1 MYHKPMPPVRPV
13 AAITGASAGIGATF
27 ARALAA
33 RGSDLLLIARR
44 TERLEALAAELAERH
59 GTKSEIITADLNV
72 DADLERVAVRLQAES
87 RLDLLVNN
95 AGFGVKGIFATSE
108 YAGQEAMHKLHVMA
122 TLRLTHAAL
131 QGMVARRAGAV
142 INVASV
148 AGFLTSPGAVSY
160 GASKSWI
167 NTFTEGIWM
176 ELRGLG
182 SPVRVQALCP
192 GFTYSE
198 FHDVAGMDRS
208 KLAPK
213 AWWCTAEQVVAE
225 SLAGLERDRI
235 FVIPGFRYRMLV
247 GLVGRI
253 PRGLRRKLLVA
264 VARRSGRIAERKG

>member
-1 MYHKPMPPVRPV
+1 MPTHGL
-13 AAITGASAGIGATF
+13 AAITGASSGIGAAF

-33 RGSDLLLIARR
+33 RGSDLMLIARR
-44 TERLEALAAELAERH
+44 TNRLEALAAELAERH
-59 GTKSEIITADLNV
+59 GTKSEIVTADLNV
-72 DADLERVAVRLQAES
+72 DADLERVAERLRAS
-87 RLDLLVNN
+87 PRLDLLVNN
-95 AGFGVKGIFATSE
+95 AGFGVGGLFAASE
-108 YAGQEAMHKLHVMA
+108 FAAQEAMHRLHIMA

-167 NTFTEGIWM
+167 NTFTEGLWM
-176 ELRGLG
+176 ELRGSG

-213 AWWCTAEQVVAE
+213 AWWCSAEQVVAE
-225 SLAGLERDRI
+225 SLAGLERDQV
-235 FVIPGFRYRMLV
+235 FVIPGFRYRVLV
-247 GLVGRI
+247 GIVGRI
-253 PRGLRRKLLVA
+253 PRGLRRALLLA
-264 VARRSGRIAERKG
+264 MARRNGRIAAGKG